1 MKHPFFR
8 ISIAI
13 ILGILVLMLSS
24 AILMTISMKTSLI
37 ESFPIIEKV
46 SMHLAMFV
54 FSILIILLLN
64 KGKLRGYGFNWSV
77 DFPFVKIVL
86 ISILFGFIFSII
98 ERFFINSTSESP
110 TADFSL
116 IENIIYIWFL
126 ASIAEEVLTRGLIQ
140 GYLSPL
146 KHIGIRVF
154 KYYISLPILV
164 GALFFGA
171 MHLMLLSMG
180 VDIYSVMNIVIFGT
194 LLGLI
199 AGYQKEKTNSLI
211 PAIIVHMCF
220 NVGASLL
227 ALI

>member
-1 MKHPFFR
+1 
-8 ISIAI
+8 
-13 ILGILVLMLSS
+13 MLSS
-24 AILMTISMKTSLI
+24 AILMTISIKTSLI
-37 ESFPIIEKV
+37 ESFPVIEKV

-54 FSILIILLLN
+54 FSILIILFLN
-64 KGKLRGYGFNWSV
+64 KGKLKGYGFSWNL
-77 DFPFVKIVL
+77 DFPVAKIVL
-86 ISILFGFIFSII
+86 ISISFGFIFSII
-98 ERFFINSTSESP
+98 EHYFIHSSSENP
-110 TADFSL
+110 TVDFSF
-116 IENIIYIWFL
+116 IERIIYIWFL

-180 VDIYSVMNIVIFGT
+180 VDIYSVMNIVVFGT

-211 PAIIVHMCF
+211 PAIIVHLCF
-220 NVGASLL
+220 NVGGSLL
-227 ALI
+227 SVI

>member
-1 MKHPFFR
+1 MKHPFVR

-37 ESFPIIEKV
+37 ESFPVIDKI

-64 KGKLRGYGFNWSV
+64 KGKLKGYGFSWNL
-77 DFPFVKIVL
+77 DFPVAKIVL
-86 ISILFGFIFSII
+86 ISISFGFVFSII
-98 ERFFINSTSESP
+98 EHYFIHSTSESP
-110 TADFSL
+110 TADFSF
-116 IENIIYIWFL
+116 IENVIYIWFL

-154 KYYISLPILV
+154 KYYISLSILV

-180 VDIYSVMNIVIFGT
+180 VDIYSVMNIVVFGT

-211 PAIIVHMCF
+211 PAIIVHLCF
-220 NVGASLL
+220 NVGGSLL
-227 ALI
+227 A

>member
-13 ILGILVLMLSS
+13 ILGVLVLMLSS
-24 AILMTISMKTSLI
+24 AILMTVSMKTSLI
-37 ESFPIIEKV
+37 ESFPVIEKV

-64 KGKLRGYGFNWSV
+64 KGKLRGYGFIWNV
-77 DFPFVKIVL
+77 NFPIVKIIL
-86 ISILFGFIFSII
+86 ISLMFGFVSSGIDYL
-98 ERFFINSTSESP
+98 FIHSTTENP
-110 TADFSL
+110 TADFSFF
-116 IENIIYIWFL
+116 ENVIYIWFL

-146 KHIGIRVF
+146 KHIGIRFF

-180 VDIYSVMNIVIFGT
+180 VDIYSVMNIVVFGT

-211 PAIIVHMCF
+211 PAIIVHLCF
-220 NVGASLL
+220 NVGGSLL
-227 ALI
+227 SVI

>member
-1 MKHPFFR
+1 MKHPIFR
-8 ISIAI
+8 VSIAI
-13 ILGILVLMLSS
+13 ILGVLVLMLSS
-24 AILMTISMKTSLI
+24 AILMSISIKTSLI
-37 ESFPIIEKV
+37 DSCPVIEKV

-64 KGKLRGYGFNWSV
+64 KGKLRGYGFIWNL
-77 DFPFVKIVL
+77 DFPVVRIVFV
-86 ISILFGFIFSII
+86 SILFGFISSII
-98 ERFFINSTSESP
+98 GHLFIHSTSESP
-110 TADFSL
+110 TADFSF

-146 KHIGIRVF
+146 KHMGIKVF
-154 KYYISLPILV
+154 KYYISLPVLV

-180 VDIYSVMNIVIFGT
+180 VDIYSVMNIVVFGT
-194 LLGLI
+194 LLGII

-211 PAIIVHMCF
+211 PAIIVHLCF
-220 NVGASLL
+220 NVGGSLL
-227 ALI
+227 SVF